1 MATLFLA
8 RGIHRRAWPRG
19 QRRDGGGDRR
29 PGVPAAL
36 ELGLEWFD
44 GFVGIVVHEDAVIA
58 TRVEDDDGIVHA
70 YDEELSGER

>member
-1 MATLFLA
+1 
-8 RGIHRRAWPRG
+8 
-19 QRRDGGGDRR
+19 
-29 PGVPAAL
+29 VPAAL